1 MNPLNLLRRSM
12 RSGPGRRPHRLPL
25 RLELLE
31 NRLVPS
37 DSTGTTL
44 VKDFVPGS
52 ASSGISQMADLNGTL
67 LLSVNDGGSGFQG
80 VELYKSN
87 GTAAGTTVV
96 AGVEP
101 VSPFTVIGNTA
112 FFEGEDATTPDF
124 ELFRTDGTTAG
135 TVWINPGGNMTHPTD
150 LTNVNGTL
158 FFSADDPVLG
168 VELWKSDGTAAGTV
182 LVKDINPGSG
192 ASSIVDLTNVNGT
205 LFFVASDETTG
216 SSGLWKSD
224 GTAAGTVLVKS
235 MGASNLTNVNGTL
248 FFSGDDY
255 TNSGSELWKSDGTTN
270 GTKLVKDIYRGTTT
284 GYTYYHHHPFTRP
297 NSSLPRD
304 LTNVNGTLFFAAYE
318 PTHGWE
324 LWKSDGTGHGT
335 VLVKDIAAGSAGSFP
350 SSLTNVNG
358 ALFFFADDYTHGAE
372 LWKSDGSA
380 AGTYLVKDIA
390 PGSADSS
397 VLNSSVVKLTNA
409 NGTAY
414 FQAND
419 RTHGAEL
426 WKSDGTAAG
435 TVLVKDINPGS
446 SGSYPAV
453 LTLSGGHLFFAADD
467 GTHGTELWDP
477 PISPS
482 PAASAVLLPGDDW
495 GAAANFLSP
504 SVSPGQPDD
513 AHLSGVGLGEL
524 PAAPSRLP
532 AAQICQ
538 APASLHGW
546 SPLTHRV
553 AGAPPTATL
562 DQIFA
567 EPELVP
573 EWPFTVPRR

>member
-12 RSGPGRRPHRLPL
+12 RSGPGRRPHRLPP

-52 ASSGISQMADLNGTL
+52 AGSGIYQMADLNGTL
-67 LLSVNDGGSGFQG
+67 LLSVSDGGSGFQG

-135 TVWINPGGNMTHPTD
+135 TVWINPGGNMTHPTY

-158 FFSADDPVLG
+158 FFSADDPAHG
-168 VELWKSDGTAAGTV
+168 FELWKSDGTAAGTV

-192 ASSIVDLTNVNGT
+192 GSSIVDLTNVNGT
-205 LFFVASDETTG
+205 LFFVASDGTTG
-216 SSGLWKSD
+216 GSGLWKSD
-224 GTAAGTVLVKS
+224 GTPAGTVLVKS
-235 MGASNLTNVNGTL
+235 MGAGNLTNVNGTL
-248 FFSGDDY
+248 FFSGTDY
-255 TNSGSELWKSDGTTN
+255 TTSGVELWKSDGTTR
-270 GTKLVKDIYRGTTT
+270 GTKLVKDIYPGTTT
-284 GYTYYHHHPFTRP
+284 SYTYYHHHKITRP
-297 NSSLPRD
+297 NSSNPRD
-304 LTNVNGTLFFAAYE
+304 LTNVNGTLFFTAYE
-318 PTHGWE
+318 PTQGWE
-324 LWKSDGTGHGT
+324 LWKSDGTAHGT
-335 VLVKDIAAGSAGSFP
+335 VLVKDIAAGSAASFP

-358 ALFFFADDYTHGAE
+358 ALFFLADDYAHGTE

-397 VLNSSVVKLTNA
+397 VLNLTNA

-419 RTHGAEL
+419 GTHGAEL

-446 SGSYPAV
+446 SSSYPAV
-453 LTLSGGHLFFAADD
+453 LTLSGGHLFFSADD
-467 GTHGTELWDP
+467 GAHGTELWDP

-482 PAASAVLLPGDDW
+482 PAGSAMPLPGDDP
-495 GAAANFLSP
+495 GTAASVFLRP
-504 SVSPGQPDD
+504 SVSPVQRDD
-513 AHLSGVGLGEL
+513 ARLSGVGLGEV

-532 AAQICQ
+532 AARISQ
-538 APASLHGW
+538 APAGRHGW
-546 SPLTHRV
+546 SPLARRV
-553 AGAPPTATL
+553 ADAPPTATL
-562 DQIFA
+562 DQVFA
-567 EPELVP
+567 GTELVP
-573 EWPFTVPRR
+573 EWPFAVPRS